1 MTDRGTPIRAA
12 NEGGPAWYLVHSQP
26 NAELKA
32 AEHLQRQGYVTYL
45 PLYARTRRHARKVEV
60 VRAPF
65 FPRYL
70 FVEVDVAQ
78 QRWRAINGTV
88 GVSRLV
94 GTGLTPLPVMTGV
107 VDSIRSRESA
117 DGLMS
122 PELPALRMRSGDP
135 VRVVDGAFEACQ
147 GLFLAA
153 TDAERVA
160 ILLDLMGRK
169 VRVVLDAGAVAAA

>member
-1 MTDRGTPIRAA
+1 MAEAAAPDQGTRG
-12 NEGGPAWYLVHSQP
+12 GGPAWYLVHSQP
-26 NAELKA
+26 NAEAKA
-32 AEHLQRQGYVTYL
+32 AEHLRRQGYVTYL
-45 PLYARTRRHARKVEV
+45 PQLARTRRHARKVELTKV
-60 VRAPF
+60 PF

-70 FVEVDVAQ
+70 FVEVDVAA
-78 QRWRAINGTV
+78 QRWRAINSTV

-94 GTGLTPLPVMTGV
+94 GTGVAPQPVMPCV
-107 VDSIRSRESA
+107 VDAIRSREGA
-117 DGLMS
+117 DGLLS
-122 PELPALRMRSGDP
+122 PDRPSLRMLAGDA
-135 VRVVDGAFEACQ
+135 VRVVDGAFEACR